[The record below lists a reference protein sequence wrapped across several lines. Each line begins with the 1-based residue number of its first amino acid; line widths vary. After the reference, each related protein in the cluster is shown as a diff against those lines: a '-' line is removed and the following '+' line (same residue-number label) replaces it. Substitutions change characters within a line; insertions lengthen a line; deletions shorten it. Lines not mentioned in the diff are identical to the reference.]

1 MIDTEKYKGHTEG
14 KWYAE
19 TGANGEVQDT
29 ATVEIVSFHSDEYR
43 EKWLADAS
51 LRHEKQQD
59 EDSIGDRTEDLVS
72 ILGQVYQPDDEG
84 VWYDEHNRL
93 MLDGETQANMNLMA
107 DAPLLLAEVKRLRS
121 IADDLYVYIVS
132 DAGISLKIIEEQM
145 NWRDEE

>member
-1 MIDTEKYKGHTEG
+1 MIDTDKYEGHTEG

-29 ATVEIVSFHSDEYR
+29 ATVEIVSFHSDEFR

-72 ILGQVYQPDDEG
+72 ILGQVYHPDDEG
-84 VWYDEHNRL
+84 SWFNEHNRL
-93 MLDGETQANMNLMA
+93 MLDGEMQANMNLMA
-107 DAPLLLAEVKRLRS
+107 DAPLLLEEVKRLREE
-121 IADDLYVYIVS
+121 VY
-132 DAGISLKIIEEQM
+132 SLKRANDTAWALLKVAGEE
-145 NWRDEE
+145 E